1 MSGYIGAIPTP
12 QATQSRDV
20 YTATSNQ
27 TTFTTQGYTPGFVSV
42 YLNGVHLARADFTAT
57 NGSDV
62 VLASGATAN
71 DTVEIVSFGT
81 FQSADA
87 LPLTGGTVTGTVNFP
102 DGSISISD
110 LDIDGGT
117 DIGAALVDA
126 DLMVVD
132 DGAGGTNRKAT
143 MSRLATYMGTKIS
156 GGSQTFTAS
165 GSISAGA
172 LVGLNID
179 GTISTM
185 GANAGDPVQ
194 VNATNFTGAH
204 DGTEAIVY
212 DTANNKVIYF
222 YRDQQ
227 NSGYLTC
234 RVGTVSGTSISFG
247 TAVAISQIPRR
258 MKAVYDTNAQ
268 RAVCVFRNESDAN
281 HAYAVVV
288 SVSGT
293 TPTFGTQTEF
303 YGGVVEALDICYD
316 SNANKCVIVY
326 KHNDDSVL
334 AKVATVSGTSISFGS
349 AAGPSG
355 ATCNSYT
362 IRCEFDSNSNKVVA
376 QWNDYDDYEPFAA
389 VGTVSGTSISW
400 GSETTIDSGA
410 TTANRG
416 MSLAFDSNSNKFLH
430 VYSVGS
436 ILRARVGTVSGTSI
450 SFGTKVTLTA
460 VGSSQANAL
469 VFDSNKNQMVLF
481 YEAQTTDF
489 GNVIKG
495 QISGTSFFAG
505 EAATAVEINVQIGGL
520 VFDPDTNQCITFF
533 QNDSNY
539 NATSSIINSGNPTW
553 VGIAA
558 ESISD
563 GASGKVTVIGGI
575 NTNQSSLVTGAVYG
589 LPVTATA
596 LTAGAS
602 NAIGV
607 ALSSSSLYINTGKF

>member
-1 MSGYIGAIPTP
+1 
-12 QATQSRDV
+12 
-20 YTATSNQ
+20 
-27 TTFTTQGYTPGFVSV
+27 
-42 YLNGVHLARADFTAT
+42 
-57 NGSDV
+57 
-62 VLASGATAN
+62 
-71 DTVEIVSFGT
+71 
-81 FQSADA
+81 
-87 LPLTGGTVTGTVNFP
+87 
-102 DGSISISD
+102 
-110 LDIDGGT
+110 
-117 DIGAALVDA
+117 
-126 DLMVVD
+126 
-132 DGAGGTNRKAT
+132 
-143 MSRLATYMGTKIS
+143 
-156 GGSQTFTAS
+156 
-165 GSISAGA
+165 
-172 LVGLNID
+172 
-179 GTISTM
+179 
-185 GANAGDPVQ
+185 
-194 VNATNFTGAH
+194 
-204 DGTEAIVY
+204 
-212 DTANNKVIYF
+212 
-222 YRDQQ
+222 
-227 NSGYLTC
+227 
-234 RVGTVSGTSISFG
+234 
-247 TAVAISQIPRR
+247 
-258 MKAVYDTNAQ
+258 
-268 RAVCVFRNESDAN
+268 
-281 HAYAVVV
+281 
-288 SVSGT
+288 
-293 TPTFGTQTEF
+293 
-303 YGGVVEALDICYD
+303 
-316 SNANKCVIVY
+316 
-326 KHNDDSVL
+326 
-334 AKVATVSGTSISFGS
+334 
-349 AAGPSG
+349 
-355 ATCNSYT
+355 
-362 IRCEFDSNSNKVVA
+362 
-376 QWNDYDDYEPFAA
+376 
-389 VGTVSGTSISW
+389 
-400 GSETTIDSGA
+400 
-410 TTANRG
+410 